1 MRYGGLLDDG
11 DDDYDD
17 DHDEAGGTLWPSPA
31 YDAFEIAA
39 APLPPHGGG
48 DTAHDTHGGG
58 QAKPGLASFHSIP
71 VSGAPLPPR
80 VPPPHPVDSGGAVK
94 MAAGNKRTRADEEAA
109 TATVAL
115 PVELVGGA
123 TLPNLEGDEEE
134 LRRSALS
141 WVAENCREGNFR
153 LRKALP
159 PAFAAV
165 LIRDPGFEPGARPPV
180 FDEGAGVWIFKE
192 VLRPD
197 QSERRRGDARRSM
210 ARDTSAP
217 RADRW

>member
-1 MRYGGLLDDG
+1 MRHGGLLDNG

-39 APLPPHGGG
+39 APPPPHGGG

-94 MAAGNKRTRADEEAA
+94 MAASNKRTRADEEAA

-134 LRRSALS
+134 LRR
-141 WVAENCREGNFR
+141 
-153 LRKALP
+153 RKT
-159 PAFAAV
+159 AAV
-165 LIRDPGFEPGARPPV
+165 EKVTAEQYGLAVLNSADGALEAALAAV
-180 FDEGAGVWIFKE
+180 AAAEQALEAALQTADEAANKVEESLLAIEEQSEGESGAGAA
-192 VLRPD
+192 R
-197 QSERRRGDARRSM
+197 SE
-210 ARDTSAP
+210 
-217 RADRW
+217 